1 MRNEMVVP
9 NKKLSNSWSIMT
21 GLKTS
26 VQLLGGNKLWFNRKI
41 AKGQLKCPSI
51 LAHFRN
57 RTNIVVC
64 I

>member
-1 MRNEMVVP
+1 
-9 NKKLSNSWSIMT
+9 MT

-26 VQLLGGNKLWFNRKI
+26 VQLLGENKLWFNRKI
-41 AKGQLKCPSI
+41 AKNKLKCPTN

-64 I
+64 MLVSVIIAAVHHLLKLIDF

>member
-1 MRNEMVVP
+1 MKFEVP
-9 NKKLSNSWSIMT
+9 NKKLSKIWSIMT

-26 VQLLGGNKLWFNRKI
+26 VQLLGENKLWFNIKI
-41 AKGQLKCPSI
+41 TKGHLKCPTI
-51 LAHFRN
+51 IAHFRN